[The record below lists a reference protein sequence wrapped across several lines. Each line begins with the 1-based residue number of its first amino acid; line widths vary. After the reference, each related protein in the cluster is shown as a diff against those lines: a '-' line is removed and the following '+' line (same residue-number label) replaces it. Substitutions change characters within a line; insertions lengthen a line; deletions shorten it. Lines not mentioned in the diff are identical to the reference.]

1 MTQNPSD
8 TAGETARDIPPA
20 AEGAAGA
27 RPKRAA
33 MLAAELGARIRAGA
47 YEVGDKLPSEAA
59 LTRSHG
65 VSRTVVREAMA
76 SLRAEGLVASRQ
88 GAGVFVISDGRA
100 ADGAFRN
107 VDPEKIGSIIEMLE
121 LRAAVEVEAA
131 ALAARRRS
139 PAQEEAV
146 FAACSAMERVV
157 ERGAP
162 SLEAD
167 YAFHCAIAA
176 ATGNPRFVQFMEL
189 VGLPAIPR
197 AGMVDDARE
206 QEARPYL
213 AQILAEHRAIAA
225 AIASGDEAAAKAA
238 MRRHLVGSQQR
249 YREMLRRV

>member
-1 MTQNPSD
+1 MTETDPRTPPDAAADPS
-8 TAGETARDIPPA
+8 R
-20 AEGAAGA
+20 A

-33 MLAAELGARIRAGA
+33 MLAEELGGRIRAGE

-100 ADGAFRN
+100 ADGAFQN

-139 PAQEEAV
+139 PAQEDAI
-146 FAACSAMERVV
+146 FAACSSMERVV
-157 ERGAP
+157 ERGEP
-162 SLEAD
+162 SLEPD
-167 YAFHCAIAA
+167 YVFHRAVAE
-176 ATGNPRFVQFMEL
+176 ATGNPRFAQFMEL
-189 VGLPAIPR
+189 IGLGSIPR
-197 AGMVDDARE
+197 AGMVDDAR
-206 QEARPYL
+206 QKEARPYL
-213 AQILAEHRAIAA
+213 TQILAEHRAIAA
-225 AIASGDEAAAKAA
+225 AIASGDEEAAKAA